1 MTSSRAFTALRS
13 LPSLRLTALLFSLL
27 LLYVSATAHK
37 HSHSHSHAHSHTHP
51 HAHPHTADDHLS
63 TSHCSHT
70 NDAHHD
76 QSLHTD
82 KCQFTEPHTSLLPDL
97 LLTSLRR
104 SLQPLHDLP
113 PETAAFTASLLA
125 SSVSLVSVI
134 LLPFS
139 ASLSKVL
146 LPFAAGALL
155 SDLCNHLLPHLY
167 ADSAPIAPLLLGVAL
182 FALLDSVLQ
191 RFSAHDHDHN
201 ASSTESMTP
210 DAHHVSDRQSRKDAY
225 INLAADALHN
235 FCDGLSIAAAF
246 LVSSSMGIVTTMA
259 VILHEIPQ
267 ELADFA
273 VLLRAGFS
281 RPFALFANVV
291 CACTALLGT
300 LVALRLRSF
309 AEDADKYI
317 LPFAA
322 GALMYM
328 TFCTVLPHV
337 VLDISRPGHLDGKQ
351 VQVSFLQ
358 FCFRAIFALGLAGTG
373 VFVVSLVEQAHEH

>member
-1 MTSSRAFTALRS
+1 MRHS
-13 LPSLRLTALLFSLL
+13 L
-27 LLYVSATAHK
+27 
-37 HSHSHSHAHSHTHP
+37 
-51 HAHPHTADDHLS
+51 
-63 TSHCSHT
+63 
-70 NDAHHD
+70 
-76 QSLHTD
+76 
-82 KCQFTEPHTSLLPDL
+82 E
-97 LLTSLRR
+97 
-104 SLQPLHDLP
+104 PLHNLP
-113 PETAAFTASLLA
+113 PESAAFTASLIA
-125 SSVSLVSVI
+125 SSVSLVSVL

-139 ASLSKVL
+139 ASLSNIL

-167 ADSAPIAPLLLGVAL
+167 AAAAPVAPLLLGIAL
-182 FALLDSVLQ
+182 FALLDAVLQ
-191 RFSAHDHDHN
+191 RFSDHDHSHHL
-201 ASSTESMTP
+201 SSEESVISSPP
-210 DAHHVSDRQSRKDAY
+210 DHSDLHARKDAY

-246 LVSSSMGIVTTMA
+246 LVSSSMGIATTIA

-281 RPFALFANVV
+281 RPIAVFANVI

-300 LVALRLRSF
+300 FVALRLRSVSEN
-309 AEDADKYI
+309 AHIYI

-337 VLDISRPGHLDGKQ
+337 VHDISKPYRIDGKQ
-351 VQVSFLQ
+351 VQISFPRL
-358 FCFRAIFALGLAGTG
+358 CCRALLAFSLASIG